1 MTFKLWPRKLGPRLL
16 GAVLPM
22 FLVFSSARAQGLEE
36 FYRGRTVNLVIPNA
50 PGGSFDL
57 YGRLVAR
64 HIGRF
69 IPGNPNVV
77 AQNMPG
83 AGGMISAN
91 WLYEVAPKDGAAMA
105 ISVPNIALA
114 HVLEVGPIRYDARK
128 FGWVGRIVSP
138 TATLFTWHTS
148 PSKTITDLRERETM
162 IASTGPLSQ
171 AQITSQMMNGV
182 ADAKFK
188 LITGYKGTTDAILAL
203 EQGEVEAAIMPWT
216 FLKATRPDWIRDKKI
231 NVVAQYTRMP
241 NPDLPGVPSI
251 FELARTEEQR
261 EIFKLFFGPDEIGQS
276 LMLPPGVSA
285 DKLEMMR
292 KAFTAMAADKEFV
305 ADADKQKLELSTAP
319 WQDVQS
325 SIEEAYKAT
334 HAQIAVAKKYYE

>member
-1 MTFKLWPRKLGPRLL
+1 MTHKPWTRLF
-16 GAVLPM
+16 GAVLPV
-22 FLVFSSARAQGLEE
+22 LLACASAQAQSLEE
-36 FYRGRTVNLVIPNA
+36 FYRGRNVSVVIPNA

-91 WLYEVAPKDGAAMA
+91 WLYEVAPKDGTAMA

-148 PSKTITDLRERETM
+148 ASKTIADLRLRETM

-188 LITGYKGTTDAILAL
+188 IITGYKGTTDAILAL
-203 EQGEVEAAIMPWT
+203 EQGEVEAAIIPWT
-216 FLKATRPDWIRDKKI
+216 FMKATRPDWIADKKI
-231 NVVAQYTRMP
+231 NVVAQYTRLP

-251 FELARTEEQR
+251 FEIAANDEQR
-261 EIFKLFFGPDEIGQS
+261 EIFRLFFGPDEIGQS

-292 KAFTAMAADKEFV
+292 KAFTALIADKDFIS
-305 ADADKQKLELSTAP
+305 DADKQKLELSTAT
-319 WQDVQS
+319 WQDVQA

-334 HAQIAVAKKYYE
+334 RAQIAVAKKYYE